1 MLLGHRGLGGLPV
14 LNLVPLRL
22 AGLFCAFALGSACV
36 AQPEDSLEWGDTDD
50 AAPPPADDDEPEP
63 EPEEPDPLLDVPP
76 PAEPEEDEACA
87 ALSETATLEKS
98 PAEILFVVDN
108 SPSMVEES
116 NAVQQRLNSFSQQI
130 VDAGIDMR
138 VFLLTSYPHPGA
150 DPWLDTGICIDPPLG
165 GGGCPYEDN
174 NLPLFWHVQASI
186 GSSQLLQRLLNH
198 HEHWGQMMR
207 EDSVKHIIVVTDD
220 DELLEADDFH
230 EAFTALDPT
239 YEDYILHGIVS
250 LGCQQ
255 AAAIGDTYV
264 QLAEQTGGTVAD
276 LCGQNFQPVFD
287 TLSTAV
293 IEGSGLSCDWALP
306 EAPSG
311 RVIDPDTVTVFLQND
326 VGQETEMERTE
337 GPQGCG
343 EGLLGWYYDDEE
355 SPSTIVACEQ
365 TCDILR
371 DLQTATV
378 SIDVGCAFAGE
389 G

>member
-1 MLLGHRGLGGLPV
+1 
-14 LNLVPLRL
+14 
-22 AGLFCAFALGSACV
+22 
-36 AQPEDSLEWGDTDD
+36 
-50 AAPPPADDDEPEP
+50 
-63 EPEEPDPLLDVPP
+63 
-76 PAEPEEDEACA
+76 
-87 ALSETATLEKS
+87 LSETATVSKT

-116 NAVQQRLNSFSQQI
+116 TAVQERLNGFSEQI

-138 VFLLTSYPHPGA
+138 VFLLSSYPIPGA
-150 DPWLDTGICIDPPLG
+150 EPWLDTGICIDPPLG
-165 GGGCPYEDN
+165 GGGCPNADN

-186 GSSQLLQRLLNH
+186 GSQQLLDRLLKA

-220 DELLEADDFH
+220 DEYIGAEEFD

-250 LGCQQ
+250 LGCVQ
-255 AAAIGDTYV
+255 AAAVGETYI
-264 QLAEQTGGTVAD
+264 QLAEETGGTVAD

-293 IEGSGLSCDWALP
+293 IEGSGLSCEWPLP
-306 EAPSG
+306 EAPAG
-311 RVIDPDTVTVFLQND
+311 RVIDPDTVTVLLQND
-326 VGQETEMERTE
+326 QGQQSEMEHTA

-343 EGLLGWYYDDEE
+343 EGLLGWYYDDDE
-355 SPSTIVACEQ
+355 SPTTIVACEQ
-365 TCDILR
+365 TCDVLR
-371 DLQTATV
+371 ELHTATV